1 MSISDYINAC
11 LLIVAIIT
19 TAFTGWQVRESRLQ
33 NSSSQASERRSR
45 RPYMIAKIESPK
57 GPKHPISMLVKNI
70 GLTSAVDVKITFDP
84 PLPMANLE
92 ELKSN
97 AELGVD
103 VYMSTIDILNSVFEN
118 TYATWVPGHEV
129 RCVYWLKRRAVGLD
143 QHMGIDIRK
152 SPEEETQSTLNRK
165 RLSLSADGI
174 CATTKAVISY
184 GDDDGNLYSESYD
197 LNPQI
202 WLGIYF
208 SKDD

>member
-1 MSISDYINAC
+1 
-11 LLIVAIIT
+11 
-19 TAFTGWQVRESRLQ
+19 
-33 NSSSQASERRSR
+33 
-45 RPYMIAKIESPK
+45 MIAKLESPK